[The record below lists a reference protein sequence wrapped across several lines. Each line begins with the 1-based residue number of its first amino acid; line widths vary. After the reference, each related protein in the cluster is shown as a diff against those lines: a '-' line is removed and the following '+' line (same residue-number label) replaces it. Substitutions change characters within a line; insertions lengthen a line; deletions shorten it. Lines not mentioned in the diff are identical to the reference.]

1 MGEPMTVTQAAE
13 DGDTRAMLVATR
25 KRIAQAVDDEATPA
39 RDLAALTK
47 RLSEVMAQI
56 EAFDARAVEEQ
67 QEDAA
72 RAAEDEAFD
81 ASAI

>member
-1 MGEPMTVTQAAE
+1 MDELRTVTQAAE

-25 KRIAQAVDDEATPA
+25 RRIAQAVDDESTPP

-47 RLSEVMAQI
+47 RLAEVMAQI

-67 QEDAA
+67 QEDAT
-72 RAAEDEAFD
+72 RATEDEAFD
-81 ASAI
+81 PEAL